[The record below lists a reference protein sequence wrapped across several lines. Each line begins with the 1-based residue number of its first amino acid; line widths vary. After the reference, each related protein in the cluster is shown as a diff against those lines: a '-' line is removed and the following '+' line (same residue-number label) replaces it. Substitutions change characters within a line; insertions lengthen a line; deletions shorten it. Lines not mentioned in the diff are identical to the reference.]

1 MNYSENM
8 NIELNHLSIQ
18 QLRNLQ
24 WMVNKKLKEK
34 TAGDEHKE
42 NAILT
47 NEELDMLALITKS

>member
-1 MNYSENM
+1 MNYSESM

-34 TAGDEHKE
+34 TAGDERKD